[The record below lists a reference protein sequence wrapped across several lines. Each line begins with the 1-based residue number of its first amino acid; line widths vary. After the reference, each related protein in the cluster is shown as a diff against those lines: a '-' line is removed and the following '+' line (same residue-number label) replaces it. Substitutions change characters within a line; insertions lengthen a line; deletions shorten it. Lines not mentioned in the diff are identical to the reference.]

1 MKNELLARSFVF
13 GIVVLFFGASVTSAY
28 NVEPSL
34 SAQPMNRGNILYVG
48 GSGPGN
54 YTTIQEAINN
64 ATNGDTIFVYNNTYN
79 ENIDTK
85 LKKISLIGE
94 ERDITIIKG
103 QTTAPVVRIGSS
115 DVTIA
120 GFTVIGT
127 STEVV
132 IQVVSLSDNVFI
144 FNNVIKDGGY
154 GISLLPPTSKVT
166 ITDNTIINHT
176 FIGIQLQ
183 TSSYDV
189 ISGNR
194 IENNGGQGIELSL
207 SSNHNSILNNSIINN
222 AKEAILVGG
231 ITSTEN
237 TIAGNNI
244 SNNQIGI
251 RFTSA
256 GSNTIKDN
264 NIQESSMEGVLLQSS
279 NENAIEKNNFIQN
292 KRQAAFKLSSRN
304 SWDANYWSNWIGFKL
319 TQPLFQKFPKVIGGL
334 LRLNFDW
341 HPAKLP
347 YNISTFA

>member
-1 MKNELLARSFVF
+1 MKNELIARSLIF

-28 NVEPSL
+28 NIEPSL
-34 SAQPMNRGNILYVG
+34 SSQPINRGNTLYVG

-64 ATNGDTIFVYNNTYN
+64 ATNGDTVFVYNNTYN

-94 ERDITIIKG
+94 DRDITIIQG
-103 QTTAPVVRIGSS
+103 QTTAPVVRIGTS
-115 DVTIA
+115 DTTLS
-120 GFTVIGT
+120 GFTMVGT
-127 STEVV
+127 PTEIIIEVTT
-132 IQVVSLSDNVFI
+132 LSENVFI
-144 FNNVIKDGGY
+144 TNNLIKDGAY
-154 GISLLPPTSKVT
+154 GIVLSPATSKVT
-166 ITDNTIINHT
+166 ITDNTIINHA

-183 TSSYDV
+183 TSSYDF
-189 ISGNR
+189 ISGNI
-194 IENNGGQGIELSL
+194 IENNGGQGIELSVI
-207 SSNHNSILNNSIINN
+207 SNHNSILNNSIINN
-222 AKEAILVGG
+222 AKEGILVGG

-244 SNNQIGI
+244 SDNQIGI
-251 RFTSA
+251 RFTNA
-256 GSNTIKDN
+256 GSNTIENN
-264 NIQESSMEGVLLQSS
+264 NIQGSSMEGVLLQSS

-304 SWDANYWSNWIGFKL
+304 TWDANYWSNWIGFKL
-319 TQPLFQKFPKVIGGL
+319 TLPIFQKFPKAIGGL

>member
-1 MKNELLARSFVF
+1 
-13 GIVVLFFGASVTSAY
+13 
-28 NVEPSL
+28 
-34 SAQPMNRGNILYVG
+34 MNRGNILYVG

-85 LKKISLIGE
+85 LKKISLMGE

-103 QTTAPVVRIGSS
+103 QTTAPVVKIGSS
-115 DVTIA
+115 DVTIT

-127 STEVV
+127 PTEVV

-154 GISLLPPTSKVT
+154 GISLLPTTSKVT
-166 ITDNTIINHT
+166 ITDNTIINHA

-256 GSNTIKDN
+256 GSNTIKNN

>member
-1 MKNELLARSFVF
+1 MKNKLIIKSLIV
-13 GIVVLFFGASVTSAY
+13 GIVVLYIGVNVVTAY
-28 NVEPSL
+28 NVNPSL
-34 SAQPMNRGNILYVG
+34 SPQPTIRGNILYVG

-103 QTTAPVVRIGSS
+103 QTTAPVVKIGSS

-127 STEVV
+127 PTEVV

-154 GISLLPPTSKVT
+154 GISLLPTTSKVT
-166 ITDNTIINHT
+166 ITDNTIINHA

-244 SNNQIGI
+244 SHNQIGI

-292 KRQAAFKLSSRN
+292 KRQATFKLSSRN

-341 HPAKLP
+341 HPAKQP
-347 YNISTFA
+347 YNVSTFA

>member
-1 MKNELLARSFVF
+1 MKNELIARSLVF
-13 GIVVLFFGASVTSAY
+13 GMVVLFFGASVTSAY
-28 NVEPSL
+28 NVEPSF

-54 YTTIQEAINN
+54 YTTIQAAINN

-85 LKKISLIGE
+85 LKKISLMGE
-94 ERDITIIKG
+94 ERDITIIQG

-127 STEVV
+127 PTEVV
-132 IQVVSLSDNVFI
+132 IQVASLSDNVFI

-154 GISLLPPTSKVT
+154 GISLLPTTSKVT
-166 ITDNTIINHT
+166 ISDNTIINHA

-244 SNNQIGI
+244 SHNQIGI

-256 GSNTIKDN
+256 GSNTIRSN
-264 NIQESSMEGVLLQSS
+264 NIQGSTMEGVLLQSS

-304 SWDANYWSNWIGFKL
+304 TWDANYWSNWIGFKL

-334 LRLNFDW
+334 LRINFDW

-347 YNISTFA
+347 YNISTLA

>member
-1 MKNELLARSFVF
+1 MKNELLARSLVF

-34 SAQPMNRGNILYVG
+34 SAQPINRGNTLYVG

-54 YTTIQEAINN
+54 YTTIQAAINN

-85 LKKISLIGE
+85 LKKISLMGE
-94 ERDITIIKG
+94 ERDITIIQG

-127 STEVV
+127 PTEVV
-132 IQVVSLSDNVFI
+132 IQVASLSDNVFI

-154 GISLLPPTSKVT
+154 GISLLPTTSKVT
-166 ITDNTIINHT
+166 ISDNTIINHA

-244 SNNQIGI
+244 SHNQIGI

-256 GSNTIKDN
+256 GSNTIRSN
-264 NIQESSMEGVLLQSS
+264 NIQGSTMEGVLLQSS

-304 SWDANYWSNWIGFKL
+304 TWDANYWSNWIGFKL

-334 LRLNFDW
+334 LRINFDW

-347 YNISTFA
+347 YNISTLA

>member
-28 NVEPSL
+28 NVEPSF
-34 SAQPMNRGNILYVG
+34 SSQPINRGNILYVG

-85 LKKISLIGE
+85 LKKISLMGE
-94 ERDITIIKG
+94 ERDITIIQG
-103 QTTAPVVRIGSS
+103 QTTAPVVKIGSS

-132 IQVVSLSDNVFI
+132 IQVISLSDNVFI

-154 GISLLPPTSKVT
+154 GISLLPTTSKVT
-166 ITDNTIINHT
+166 ISDNTIINHA

-237 TIAGNNI
+237 TIEGNNI

-256 GSNTIKDN
+256 GSNTIRSN
-264 NIQESSMEGVLLQSS
+264 NIQGSTMEGVLLQSS

>member
-1 MKNELLARSFVF
+1 MKNKLIIKSLIV
-13 GIVVLFFGASVTSAY
+13 GIVVLYIGVNVVTAY
-28 NVEPSL
+28 NVNPSL
-34 SAQPMNRGNILYVG
+34 SPQPTIRGNILYVG

-64 ATNGDTIFVYNNTYN
+64 ATNGDTVFVYNNTYN

-94 ERDITIIKG
+94 ERDITIIQG
-103 QTTAPVVRIGSS
+103 QTTAPVVKIGSS

-127 STEVV
+127 PTEVV

-154 GISLLPPTSKVT
+154 GISLLTTTSKVT
-166 ITDNTIINHT
+166 ITDNTIINHA

-237 TIAGNNI
+237 TIEGNNI

-256 GSNTIKDN
+256 GSNAIRS
-264 NIQESSMEGVLLQSS
+264 NIIQGSTMEGVLLQSS

-292 KRQAAFKLSSRN
+292 KRQAAFKFSSRN
-304 SWDANYWSNWIGFKL
+304 FWDANYWSNWIGFKL

-334 LRLNFDW
+334 LRINFDW